1 MRAKG
6 KDKGRRRRTKRKGKG
21 QMVQMGAAIEA
32 SLGNSV

>member
-6 KDKGRRRRTKRKGKG
+6 KDKGRGERKRKGKG